1 MIKRYMP
8 KWNVLLRDDKTVSY
22 IRINF
27 QDKIP
32 HVSITRTPLD
42 DGAKYVGPFY
52 GKSAIERSLRILRK
66 IFPFYDRPYTGRKTL
81 NTDLGLTPGIEINQ
95 TTPTLYKRNLRK
107 LVRYLEGGRH
117 KLLKDLKKQMDT
129 LATAGKYEQAAEARD
144 QYFGL
149 RELERKIVFSD
160 KEFLD
165 LSADRA
171 LSELQALLRLP
182 EPPRRIEG
190 YDVSHQSGTNVVAAM
205 VVFTNGVANRS
216 AYRKFKIKQDQ
227 NDDFANLREVLAR
240 RLKHTEWPCPDLILI
255 DGGEP
260 QLRAIYDILSPTG
273 IPYFGLAEQPET
285 IVVPKNSTQ
294 VTHFQAP
301 RNSHIIKLVQRI
313 RDEAHRFAITYHTL
327 LKRKNM
333 LK

>member
-1 MIKRYMP
+1 MRC
-8 KWNVLLRDDKTVSY
+8 
-22 IRINF
+22 
-27 QDKIP
+27 
-32 HVSITRTPLD
+32 
-42 DGAKYVGPFY
+42 
-52 GKSAIERSLRILRK
+52 
-66 IFPFYDRPYTGRKTL
+66 
-81 NTDLGLTPGIEINQ
+81 
-95 TTPTLYKRNLRK
+95 
-107 LVRYLEGGRH
+107 LEGGRN

-129 LATAGKYEQAAEARD
+129 LAAAGKYEQAAEARD

-165 LSADRA
+165 LSSDRA

-205 VVFTNGVANRS
+205 VVFTNGVADRS

-273 IPYFGLAEQPET
+273 IPYFGLAEQSET

-294 VTHFQAP
+294 VTHFQVP